1 LATCHVGG
9 NKGARVMSGYMGFI
23 FEAWKEFVEQGYMNN
38 EVKVEIADSWKRCK
52 EYGVDFMNG
61 CGNNAYWVP
70 VESKIKE
77 NAELV
82 SIAHSIMED
91 IYNIIS
97 GSGFALF
104 LSDRDGY
111 ILDVMGDKDIIQKA
125 NELNFVKGA
134 LWTERAVGTNAIG
147 TALYLDKPIQ
157 TIGAEHY
164 GINQHSWTCSSAPI
178 HDEEG
183 NTIGCINMSGICY
196 DAHLHT
202 LGIVTAAAESIKK
215 QLALVISYNLLNI
228 TFDSIVEGMIVI
240 DENFHIKRIND
251 KAESILG
258 ITQNEIFKMNI
269 KETLKDLNF
278 DYMLS
283 NSPQAYNNIEC
294 DFYIRSKRIKCII
307 NAVAMNVNN
316 KFMGVVITFRE
327 TEYVH
332 KLVNKVVGYKATYKF
347 HDIISNNEKMK
358 SVMEFAK
365 KAAKSDCNILIEGP
379 SGTGKELI
387 SQSIHNYSKR
397 SQGPFVAVNCA
408 SIPRELVESELFG
421 YDKGAFT
428 GAIKDGHPGK
438 FELADGG
445 TIFLD
450 ELGELPLDIQS
461 KLLRVLDNNK
471 IVRVG
476 GTYEKKLNIRIICA
490 TNKRLKEE
498 VKKKTFREDLYYRL
512 NVMNIKTIPLVER
525 KEDIEILAKHF
536 IDILNIKNNDK
547 TKVMSEDYI
556 RNLKKYEWPGNVREL
571 RNAIERDYYSSE
583 DNIIGIEYLDIGEI
597 SEYIEKSKDEG
608 IIPIELLEKDSI
620 INALK
625 FCQGNLVKAAQML
638 KISRSTMYRKIKK
651 YNINNV

>member
-1 LATCHVGG
+1 
-9 NKGARVMSGYMGFI
+9 MSGYMQFI
-23 FEAWKEFVEQGYMNN
+23 SNAWKVFVEQGDMNN
-38 EVKVEIADSWKRCK
+38 EVRLEIADSWKRCK
-52 EYGVDFMNG
+52 GYGVDFMNG
-61 CGNNAYWVP
+61 CGNDAYRVS

-77 NAELV
+77 NEELV
-82 SIAHSIMED
+82 SVAHTIMED
-91 IYNIIS
+91 IHNIIV

-111 ILDVMGDKDIIQKA
+111 ILDIVGESNIIQKA
-125 NELNFVKGA
+125 NELKFVKGA
-134 LWTERAVGTNAIG
+134 LWSERTVGTNAIG
-147 TALYLDKPIQ
+147 TALYLDKPLQ

-164 GINQHSWTCSSAPI
+164 GIKQHSWTCSSAPI

-183 NTIGCINMSGICY
+183 NIIGCINMSGICR

-215 QLALVISYNLLNI
+215 QLALIISYDLLNI
-228 TFDSIVEGMIVI
+228 TVDSIVEGMIVI
-240 DENFHIKRIND
+240 DENFNIKRIND
-251 KAESILG
+251 RAEKILG

-278 DYMLS
+278 DNMLS
-283 NSPQAYNNIEC
+283 SSRHAYNNIEC
-294 DFYIRSKRIKCII
+294 DFHIRNKRIKCII
-307 NAVAMNVNN
+307 NAVAMKVNH

-347 HDIISNNEKMK
+347 DNIISDNEKMK
-358 SVMEFAK
+358 SVIEFAK
-365 KAAKSDCNILIEGP
+365 KAAKSDCNILIEGS
-379 SGTGKELI
+379 SGTGKELVA
-387 SQSIHNYSKR
+387 QSIHNYSKR
-397 SQGPFVAVNCA
+397 AQGPFVAINCA

-421 YDKGAFT
+421 YDRGAFT
-428 GAIKDGHPGK
+428 GAIKEGHPGK

-476 GTYEKKLNIRIICA
+476 GTYEKDVNVRIICA

-512 NVMNIKTIPLVER
+512 NVMNIKIIPLVER
-525 KEDIEILAKHF
+525 KEDIEVLAKYF
-536 IDILNIKNNDK
+536 IDKLNIKNNDK
-547 TKVMSEDYI
+547 IKIMSKAYI
-556 RNLKKYEWPGNVREL
+556 TNLKNYEWPGNVREL
-571 RNAIERDYYSSE
+571 RNFIERDYYSSE
-583 DNIIGIEYLDIGEI
+583 GNIIGIENSDIGET
-597 SEYIEKSKDEG
+597 SKCIEKTKDKEIKDQD
-608 IIPIELLEKDSI
+608 IIPIDVLEKESI
-620 INALK
+620 TKALK
-625 FCQGNLVKAAQML
+625 FCHGNIVKAALML
-638 KISRSTMYRKIKK
+638 KISRSSIYRKIKK

>member
-1 LATCHVGG
+1 
-9 NKGARVMSGYMGFI
+9 MSGYMEFI
-23 FEAWKEFVEQGYMNN
+23 SKAWKEFIKHGDINS
-38 EVKVEIADSWKRCK
+38 EVRLEIADSWKRCK
-52 EYGVDFMNG
+52 GYGVDFMNG
-61 CGNNAYWVP
+61 RGNDAYGVP
-70 VESKIKE
+70 VEYKIKE

-82 SIAHSIMED
+82 SVARLIMED
-91 IYNIIS
+91 VNNIIV

-111 ILDVMGDKDIIQKA
+111 ILDIIGENNIIQKA

-178 HDEEG
+178 HNEEG
-183 NTIGCINMSGICY
+183 NIIGCINMSGICR

-215 QLALVISYNLLNI
+215 QLALIISYNLLNI

-240 DENFHIKRIND
+240 DENFNIKRIND
-251 KAESILG
+251 KAENILG
-258 ITQNEIFKMNI
+258 IRQSEIFKMNI

-278 DYMLS
+278 DDMLS
-283 NSPQAYNNIEC
+283 NSRQAYNNIEC
-294 DFYIRSKRIKCII
+294 DFHIRNKRIKCII

-332 KLVNKVVGYKATYKF
+332 KLVNKVVGYKANYKF
-347 HDIISNNEKMK
+347 DDIITDNEKMK
-358 SVMEFAK
+358 SVIDFAK
-365 KAAKSDCNILIEGP
+365 KAARSDCNILIEGS
-379 SGTGKELI
+379 SGTGKELVA
-387 SQSIHNYSKR
+387 QSIHNYSKR
-397 SQGPFVAVNCA
+397 QQGPFVAINCA
-408 SIPRELVESELFG
+408 SIPRDLVESELFG
-421 YDKGAFT
+421 YDRGAFT
-428 GAIKDGHPGK
+428 GAVKEGHPGK

-450 ELGELPLDIQS
+450 ELGEFPLDIQS

-476 GTYEKKLNIRIICA
+476 GTYEKKLNVRIICA

-498 VKKKTFREDLYYRL
+498 VKNRTFREDLYYRL

-525 KEDIEILAKHF
+525 KEDIELLAKYF

-547 TKVMSEDYI
+547 IKVMSKDYVT
-556 RNLKKYEWPGNVREL
+556 NLKAYDWPGNVREL
-571 RNAIERDYYSSE
+571 RNVIERDYYSSE
-583 DNIIGIEYLDIGEI
+583 GNIIAVECLDIRETSKYIVEI
-597 SEYIEKSKDEG
+597 KEED
-608 IIPIELLEKDSI
+608 IIPIDTLEKESI
-620 INALK
+620 IKALK
-625 FCQGNLVKAAQML
+625 FCHGNLVKAAQML
-638 KISRSTMYRKIKK
+638 KISRSSMYRKIKK

>member
-1 LATCHVGG
+1 MV
-9 NKGARVMSGYMGFI
+9 GYMEFI
-23 FEAWKEFVEQGYMNN
+23 SKAWKEFVEQGYMNN
-38 EVKVEIADSWKRCK
+38 EVKLEIADSWKRCK
-52 EYGVDFMNG
+52 EYGLDFMDG
-61 CGNNAYWVP
+61 RGNDDYLVP
-70 VESKIKE
+70 LEAKIKD
-77 NAELV
+77 NAEFV
-82 SIAHSIMED
+82 SISRSIMED
-91 IYNIIS
+91 IYNIIAD
-97 GSGFALF
+97 SGFALF

-111 ILDVMGDKDIIQKA
+111 ILEVIGDSNIMQKA

-134 LWTERAVGTNAIG
+134 LWTEKAVGTNAIG
-147 TALYLDKPIQ
+147 TALYLDKPVQ

-164 GINQHSWTCSSAPI
+164 GKNQHSWTCSSAPI

-183 NTIGCINMSGICY
+183 NIIGCINMSGIYY

-215 QLALVISYNLLNI
+215 QIALISSYNLLNI

-240 DENFHIKRIND
+240 DENFHVKRIND
-251 KAESILG
+251 KAKNILG
-258 ITQNEIFKMNI
+258 ITQSEIFKMNI
-269 KETLKDLNF
+269 IETLKDVNF
-278 DYMLS
+278 NYMLS
-283 NSPQAYNNIEC
+283 NSLQAYNNIEC
-294 DFYIRSKRIKCII
+294 DFNIKNKRIKCII
-307 NAVAMNVNN
+307 NVVAIKGNN
-316 KFMGVVITFRE
+316 KFSGVVITFRE
-327 TEYVH
+327 AEYVH
-332 KLVNKVVGYKATYKF
+332 KLVNKVVGYTATYKF
-347 HDIISNNEKMK
+347 EDIISNNEKMK
-358 SVMEFAK
+358 RLIEFSK
-365 KAAKSDCNILIEGP
+365 KAAKSDCNIMIEGA

-387 SQSIHNYSKR
+387 AQSIHNYSKR
-397 SQGPFVAVNCA
+397 AQCPFVAINCA

-428 GAIKDGHPGK
+428 GAIKEGHPGK
-438 FELADGG
+438 FELANGG

-476 GTYEKKLNIRIICA
+476 GTYEKKLNVRIICA

-525 KEDIEILAKHF
+525 KEDIEVLTKHF
-536 IDILNIKNNDK
+536 VDILNIKNNDK
-547 TKVMSEDYI
+547 IKVMSKSYI

-571 RNAIERDYYSSE
+571 RNVIERDYYSSE
-583 DNIIGIEYLDIGEI
+583 DSINGVEYLNTGEI
-597 SEYIEKSKDEG
+597 SECVEENKGSS
-608 IIPIELLEKDSI
+608 IIPIGILEIESI

-625 FCQGNLVKAAQML
+625 FYDGNLVKAAQML